1 MVKMKKVR
9 TSAWVDPSWILLLNE
24 RGLTLSS
31 YIAKSLPLFL
41 GLPEDPMEK
50 LIQKDITNMVLR
62 VRSTYINEIRDRSTL
77 FDAEKEKERQKL
89 VPLIKIGEKLQ
100 RTTCYQ
106 DILKALA
113 DRDVDAECWPV
124 ALDEINN
131 MNGSKLEFYEFWN
144 LSLQWY
150 DVLGKSEKAKV

>member
-1 MVKMKKVR
+1 
-9 TSAWVDPSWILLLNE
+9 
-24 RGLTLSS
+24 
-31 YIAKSLPLFL
+31 
-41 GLPEDPMEK
+41 
-50 LIQKDITNMVLR
+50 MVLR